1 MGRQYLACKFR
12 PKDSRLYT
20 YHNDGPPVACGD
32 VVRVPDRSGDGW
44 QRVTVHEI
52 DYIPP
57 PYTTKAILGRDDD
70 PEPAPKAP
78 PQSDLFG

>member
-1 MGRQYLACKFR
+1 MTQYLACKFR
-12 PKDSRLYT
+12 PADKRLYT
-20 YHNDGPPVACGD
+20 YRNEGPPVACGD

-57 PYTTKAILGRDDD
+57 PYATKEILGLHSEDVE
-70 PEPAPKAP
+70 PEFKPSTP
-78 PQSDLFG
+78 DLFG